1 MSAEPV
7 TIFHETVKGLALA
20 LTEAAVDHHAFE
32 KPLPVCELAKC
43 RATCCHDGVVLSSEE
58 AEVLSRDSEGI
69 IELGDGR
76 LKTETV
82 VVPSDRFA
90 DDFPGHFP
98 KTRCVFLDEKH
109 RCLWQHRGVN
119 EGKHPWF
126 YKPTSCWMH
135 PLILKTEAGRP
146 LLTLL
151 SRGEDEAGFATFTQ
165 CGRSK
170 VGAPPARESLKMEL
184 EMLGLISGRNFHGEL
199 NGPPGFLSEANDVTS
214 G

>member
-1 MSAEPV
+1 MSSEPV

-43 RATCCHDGVVLSSEE
+43 RATCCHDGVILSSEE

-109 RCLWQHRGVN
+109 RCLWQLRGVK

-151 SRGEDEAGFATFTQ
+151 SRGEDEAGFAIVRILGDDMDVNHVMTLFQ
-165 CGRSK
+165 L
-170 VGAPPARESLKMEL
+170 LKKSNVDMEQL
-184 EMLGLISGRNFHGEL
+184 KPLQQFMK
-199 NGPPGFLSEANDVTS
+199 
-214 G
+214 

>member
-1 MSAEPV
+1 MSSEPV
-7 TIFHETVKGLALA
+7 TIFHETIKGLALA
-20 LTEAAVDHHAFE
+20 LTEAAVDHCAFE

-43 RATCCHDGVVLSSEE
+43 RATCCHEGVSLSSEE

-69 IELGDGR
+69 IALGDGR

-90 DDFPGHFP
+90 DDFPGQFP

-109 RCLWQHRGVN
+109 RCLWQLRGVK

-199 NGPPGFLSEANDVTS
+199 NGSPGFLSEANDITS

>member
-20 LTEAAVDHHAFE
+20 LAEAAVDHHAFE

-43 RATCCHDGVVLSSEE
+43 RATCCHDGVILSSEE

-98 KTRCVFLDEKH
+98 KTRCVFLDEKN
-109 RCLWQHRGVN
+109 RCLCQLRGVK

>member
-1 MSAEPV
+1 M
-7 TIFHETVKGLALA
+7 I
-20 LTEAAVDHHAFE
+20 
-32 KPLPVCELAKC
+32 
-43 RATCCHDGVVLSSEE
+43 LSSEE

-109 RCLWQHRGVN
+109 RCLWQLRGVK

-165 CGRSK
+165 CGRLK

-199 NGPPGFLSEANDVTS
+199 NGPPGFLSEANDITS

>member
-1 MSAEPV
+1 LSSEPV

-20 LTEAAVDHHAFE
+20 LTEAAVDHYAFE

-43 RATCCHDGVVLSSEE
+43 RATCCHDGVILSSEE

-109 RCLWQHRGVN
+109 RCLWQLRGVK

-135 PLILKTEAGRP
+135 PLILKTEVGRP

-199 NGPPGFLSEANDVTS
+199 NGPPGFLSEANDITS

>member
-1 MSAEPV
+1 MSFESV
-7 TIFHETVKGLALA
+7 TIFRETVRGLASALA
-20 LTEAAVDHHAFE
+20 EAAVDHHAFE
-32 KPLPVCELAKC
+32 EPLPVCELAKC
-43 RATCCHDGVVLSSEE
+43 RATCCHDGVILSPEE
-58 AEVLSRDSEGI
+58 AEVLRRDCEGV
-69 IELGDGR
+69 IELEDGR

-82 VVPSDRFA
+82 ATSSDRLA

-109 RCLWQHRGVN
+109 RCLWQIRAIK

-151 SRGEDEAGFATFTQ
+151 SRNEDEVGFATFTH

-184 EMLGLISGRNFHGEL
+184 EMIDTISGRNFYGEL
-199 NGPPGFLSEANDVTS
+199 NGPPGFLSEANDITS

>member
-1 MSAEPV
+1 M
-7 TIFHETVKGLALA
+7 I
-20 LTEAAVDHHAFE
+20 
-32 KPLPVCELAKC
+32 
-43 RATCCHDGVVLSSEE
+43 LSSEE
-58 AEVLSRDSEGI
+58 AEVLGRDSEGI

-82 VVPSDRFA
+82 VVPSDRLA

-98 KTRCVFLDEKH
+98 KTRCIFLDEKH
-109 RCLWQHRGVN
+109 RCLWQLRGVK

-135 PLILKTEAGRP
+135 PLTLKAEAGRP

-151 SRGEDEAGFATFTQ
+151 SRSEDEAGFATFTQ

-199 NGPPGFLSEANDVTS
+199 NGPPGFL
-214 G
+214 